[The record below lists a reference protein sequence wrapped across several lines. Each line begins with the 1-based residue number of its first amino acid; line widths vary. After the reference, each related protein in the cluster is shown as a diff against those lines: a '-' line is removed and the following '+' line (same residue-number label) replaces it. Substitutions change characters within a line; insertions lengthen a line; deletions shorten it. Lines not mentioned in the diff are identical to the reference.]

1 MSLSSPI
8 TWPGRF
14 LRLRCFRV
22 APGSAFDK
30 VHRRLHHM
38 HRIGGLVELDPL
50 GLQRLSEPVRQD
62 VQAYL
67 LFRRRDVYPF
77 DVLAH
82 DLLQPCSVTLWHA
95 ALPDAH
101 LWG

>member
-1 MSLSSPI
+1 
-8 TWPGRF
+8 
-14 LRLRCFRV
+14 
-22 APGSAFDK
+22 
-30 VHRRLHHM
+30 M

-62 VQAYL
+62 VRAYL
-67 LFRRRDVYPF
+67 LFRRRAVDFLDVF
-77 DVLAH
+77 GH